1 VKNADAFYHWGGLL
15 GIITLIEEGCINAP
29 EKPL

>member
-1 VKNADAFYHWGGLL
+1 VKNADTFYHWGGLL
-15 GIITLIEEGCINAP
+15 GIITLIEEGVIESP